1 MAFFKI
7 PDTFWEIF
15 TAVTGGSTTNLTEA
29 MRAIAQAE
37 RTKANSYFVNVI
49 DQIPHNTEDY
59 QRLRSFLIDLYATQR
74 SIANYS
80 SQLTDPRSMA
90 NEQLDELF
98 RSFGFP
104 FSTILRQASP
114 EPLDSKINLFLD
126 LVNLYKIKGTPQGL
140 LEVLQYYGVP
150 QLDIYSFWLRLN
162 ASGNLEF
169 RGNVVAGTTVNPSTT
184 TLDYGLLTS
193 TDPHWLY
200 TESQIKTLNQNNLIN
215 LPSKTPY
222 IGIQPIAEIG
232 AETAILTRKIQDQY
246 FDYEASGDLPP
257 QDAEITILGEVVS
270 LLELYLSLI
279 YTFYKEY
286 DVGGT
291 DGTNFVCYDGSA
303 TLVADIISEYD
314 SIVGGPVTSRQNIL
328 DRLAQYY
335 DKFTRQK
342 PENFLQTR
350 SSAEA
355 ILQVI
360 NPGLITSLDA
370 VADPVDV
377 VLNSLL
383 KDLANWV
390 RNNIGFGFVNLG
402 FVLSG
407 LQAFFEDLTPV
418 INFFKPYRARL
429 IILESL
435 AIKNRLFNSIFVE
448 DRFDFTTDFEFRDY
462 ITGDSK
468 ACCSNPDLGAT
479 CDSTALQYY
488 SRATFD
494 CGSYFDI
501 GAATDI
507 RPNSFLIPE
516 IDQTFEDRF
525 RCSFST
531 DSTALVQSEEVAGD
545 FSSLG
550 FDSTTATSVPGDPFP
565 EYHQSGGFE
574 PFDTGASFDC
584 THGFDR
590 VEITVFPLGFF
601 LLKEDGFRLL
611 KEDGGRIKLE
621 SSP

>member
-15 TAVTGGSTTNLTEA
+15 TAVTGGATTNLTEA
-29 MRAIAQAE
+29 MRALAQAE

-49 DQIPHNTEDY
+49 DQIPHSTEDY
-59 QRLRSFLIDLYATQR
+59 KRLRSFLIDLYATHR
-74 SIANYS
+74 TIANLS
-80 SQLTDPRSMA
+80 SQSSDPRSMA

-98 RSFGFP
+98 RSFGYQY
-104 FSTILRQASP
+104 STILRQASP
-114 EPLDSKINLFLD
+114 EPLESKINLFLD
-126 LVNLYKIKGTPQGL
+126 LVNLYKIKGTPRGL

-150 QLDIYSFWLRLN
+150 KLDIYSFWLRLN
-162 ASGNLEF
+162 EQGNLEF
-169 RGNVVAGTTVNPSTT
+169 RGNVVAGTTLNPSSI

-193 TDPHWLY
+193 SDPHWLY
-200 TESQIKTLNQNNLIN
+200 TESQIKQLHQSNLIN

-222 IGIQPIAEIG
+222 IGIQPVAEIG
-232 AETAILTRKIQDQY
+232 SETSILVRKVQDQY
-246 FDYEASGDLPP
+246 FDYGQFGNLPP
-257 QDAEITILGEVVS
+257 QDAEMTIIGETVS

-279 YTFYKEY
+279 YVFYKEY

-291 DGTNFVCYDGSA
+291 DGTSFVCYDGSA
-303 TLVADIISEYD
+303 TIVSDIIDEYNA
-314 SIVGGPVTSRQNIL
+314 IVSGPVTSRQNIL

-335 DKFTRQK
+335 DTFTREK
-342 PENFLQTR
+342 PRNFLQNKN
-350 SSAEA
+350 SAQTV
-355 ILQVI
+355 LQTLS
-360 NPGLITSLDA
+360 PGLITAIDA
-370 VADPVDV
+370 LTDPVNV
-377 VLNSLL
+377 ILNSLL

-407 LQAFFEDLTPV
+407 LQAFFDDLTPV

-429 IILESL
+429 IILEAL
-435 AIKNRLFNSIFVE
+435 LLKDRLFNSLFIE
-448 DRFDFTTDFEFRDY
+448 DSFSFNQDFEFRDY

-468 ACCSNPDLGAT
+468 ACCSDPDLEAP

-501 GAATDI
+501 GAVTDI

-516 IDQTFEDRF
+516 IDQTIVDRF
-525 RCSFST
+525 RCSFET
-531 DSTALVQSEEVAGD
+531 DSTALVQSEQISGD

-550 FDSTTATSVPGDPFP
+550 FDSTTIVSIPSDPVPEF
-565 EYHQSGGFE
+565 HQSGGFQL
-574 PFDTGASFDC
+574 FDTGASFDC

-590 VEITVFPLGFF
+590 VEITIYPSGFF
-601 LLKEDGFRLL
+601 LLKEDGGYLL
-611 KEDGGRIKLE
+611 KEDGGKIKLE

>member
-15 TAVTGGSTTNLTEA
+15 RAVIGESTTNLTDA
-29 MRAIAQAE
+29 MRALAQAE
-37 RTKANSYFVNVI
+37 RTKANSYFANVI
-49 DQIPHNTEDY
+49 DQIPFDTDDY
-59 QRLRSFLIDLYATQR
+59 TRLRNFLRDLYATHR
-74 SIANYS
+74 TVANYS
-80 SQLTDPRSMA
+80 SNLTDPRGMA

-104 FSTILRQASP
+104 YSTILRQASP
-114 EPLDSKINLFLD
+114 EPLESKINLFLD
-126 LVNLYKIKGTPQGL
+126 LVNLYKIKGTPRGL

-150 QLDIYSFWLRLN
+150 KLDIYSFWLRLN
-162 ASGNLEF
+162 DGGELEF
-169 RGNVVAGTTVNPSTT
+169 RGNVVAGTTLNPSPT
-184 TLDYGLLTS
+184 TLSYSLLTS
-193 TDPHWLY
+193 GDPHWLY
-200 TESQIKTLNQNNLIN
+200 TESQIKQLHENNLIN

-222 IGIQPIAEIG
+222 IGIQPVAEVG
-232 AETAILTRKIQDQY
+232 SETSILVRKVQDQY
-246 FDYEASGDLPP
+246 FDYGQFGNLPP
-257 QDAEITILGEVVS
+257 QDAEITILGETVS

-279 YTFYKEY
+279 YTYYKEY

-291 DGTNFVCYDGSA
+291 DGTNFICYDGSA
-303 TLVADIISEYD
+303 TIVSDIIAEYD
-314 SIVGGPVTSRQNIL
+314 SIVGGVVTSRQNLL
-328 DRLAQYY
+328 DRLEQYH
-335 DKFTRQK
+335 DTFTRVK
-342 PENFLQTR
+342 PRNFLQTS
-350 SSAEA
+350 SSAET
-355 ILQVI
+355 ILQSL
-360 NPGLITSLDA
+360 NPDLITSLDA
-370 VADPVDV
+370 LADPVTV

-407 LQAFFEDLTPV
+407 LQAFFEDLDPV

-435 AIKNRLFNSIFVE
+435 LLKDRLFNSIVIE
-448 DRFDFTTDFEFRDY
+448 DSFSFTQDFEFRDY

-501 GAATDI
+501 GAVTDI
-507 RPNSFLIPE
+507 RDNSFTYHIE
-516 IDQTFEDRF
+516 QTHEDRF
-525 RCSFST
+525 RCSFAT
-531 DSTALVQSEEVAGD
+531 DSTALVKSEEVAGD
-545 FSSLG
+545 FSALG
-550 FDSTTATSVPGDPFP
+550 YDSTTIAPVSSDPYP
-565 EYHQSGGFE
+565 EFHQSGGFQ

-590 VEITVFPLGFF
+590 VEITVYPTGFF
-601 LLKEDGFRLL
+601 ILKEDGSYLL

-621 SSP
+621 LSP